1 MNIEREM
8 RFYFPLGELKS
19 MQASLKQFNYE
30 RRYYEI
36 TIMYDNPNP
45 ALSFY
50 SDSVDGRLR
59 LRAAKQTDGIST
71 NNDYGLV
78 SWKQRIPALK
88 NEIIRHENEIEFS
101 FDPKEMP
108 AVQLIIE
115 NVLHCPR
122 ISSYERYRSY
132 YKKGDITITLDEFPF
147 ALMLELEIAVDSKD
161 GENQITNI
169 LPQLKLS
176 PSLASSY
183 SCDDMYRELCI
194 KENKKPR
201 SDVLFSD
208 PDMPHL
214 KI

>member
-1 MNIEREM
+1 MIEREI

-30 RRYYEI
+30 GRYHEI
-36 TIMYDNPNP
+36 TIMYENPNP
-45 ALSFY
+45 AFSFY

-59 LRAAKQTDGIST
+59 VRMAKQTDGVSAD
-71 NNDYGLV
+71 NDHGIV
-78 SWKQRIPALK
+78 SWKQRIPAMK

-101 FDPKEMP
+101 FDPKEMS
-108 AVQLIIE
+108 AVQAIME

-132 YKKGDITITLDEFPF
+132 YKNGDIDITLDEFPF
-147 ALMLELEIAVDSKD
+147 ALMLELEIAEDSKD

-169 LPQLKLS
+169 LSQLKLS

-194 KENKKPR
+194 KERKEPK
-201 SDVLFSD
+201 SDILFSD
-208 PDMPHL
+208 PDMPL
-214 KI
+214 M